1 MLLNKVHIK
10 IRTGLVWNQENC
22 FENKMQTY
30 HSVLDNFE
38 ANFDEILSAF
48 LLQNIDIGENMVIPD
63 EFTEEEKVTGKWWR
77 QLVAGAGAGVGELL
91 FIIFLVLYFL
101 EPCPFPI

>member
-1 MLLNKVHIK
+1 
-10 IRTGLVWNQENC
+10 
-22 FENKMQTY
+22 MQTNF
-30 HSVLDNFE
+30 SILDNFE
-38 ANFDEILSAF
+38 TSYDEILNVF

-91 FIIFLVLYFL
+91 FVIFLVLYFL
-101 EPCPFPI
+101 EPVPS